1 MVMKSQL
8 QLPCNVGVWI
18 LYNNKLINDTLK
30 LRALNWSH
38 MYQQQRQPP
47 KATKRMQRRGELGL
61 REVGAKQ
68 KATPLGGGGDLLLH
82 GREWEMWRW
91 FASQKQLP
99 PNLAVH

>member
-1 MVMKSQL
+1 MKSQL

-82 GREWEMWRW
+82 GREWEM
-91 FASQKQLP
+91 
-99 PNLAVH
+99 